1 MNAPA
6 LQQRVADIV
15 LAAVEEERARIRSE
29 LLAAAEEAAWD
40 TTASTGAQLP
50 GCLVVDL
57 DDVRAALDK
66 IAPEEVSN
74 G

>member
-1 MNAPA
+1 MNTV
-6 LQQRVADIV
+6 LQQRVADII
-15 LAAVEEERARIRSE
+15 LAAVEEERARLRRE

-57 DDVRAALDK
+57 DDVRAAALDK
-66 IAPEEVSN
+66 IAPEEVSH

>member
-1 MNAPA
+1 MNPTV
-6 LQQRVADIV
+6 LQERIAEIV
-15 LAAVEEERARIRSE
+15 LAAVAEERTRVRRE
-29 LLAAAEEAAWD
+29 LLASVEEAAWD
-40 TTASTGAQLP
+40 TAASTGAQLP

-57 DDVRAALDK
+57 DDLRAALDK